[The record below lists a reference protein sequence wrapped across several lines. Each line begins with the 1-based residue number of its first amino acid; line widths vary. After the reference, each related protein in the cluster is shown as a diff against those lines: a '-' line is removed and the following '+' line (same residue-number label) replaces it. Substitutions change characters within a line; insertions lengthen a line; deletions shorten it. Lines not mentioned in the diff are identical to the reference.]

1 MSGGGRQNWKNM
13 QRVVRRELLNDA
25 EKDTESRHSAT
36 AVEDYLSEKLKEIN
50 DLDYEAINAH
60 RDSIENALGKEFEI
74 ERMSFAGSHGRRTD
88 VDEFSD
94 IDLLATF
101 RSKSD
106 LPNSSDEAIAVL
118 AKRLRERFPRTS
130 IETGDMAVTVKFKDG
145 LEVQVLPAYRMGSSI
160 RIPDVNSAGWKSS
173 NPTVHARKLRETNE
187 NCGRQVHSAIKLAKQ
202 LFDRNRMGLKSYHV
216 ENMALK
222 AFEHFSGPFSNR
234 NMLRHLINRSKSL
247 VHQRMADRAGQTAD
261 VSDYLTRND
270 RIQISKKLARLEA
283 TLKSD
288 SLDNWSESFDT

>member
-13 QRVVRRELLNDA
+13 QRVVRRELLDDVEN
-25 EKDTESRHSAT
+25 DTESRHSAT

-50 DLDYEAINAH
+50 NLDYEAINAH

-74 ERMSFAGSHGRRTD
+74 ERMSFAGSHARRTD

-106 LPNSSDEAIAVL
+106 LPNSSDEAVALL

-130 IETGDMAVTVKFKDG
+130 IETGDMAVTVKFTDG
-145 LEVQVLPAYRMGSSI
+145 LRVQVLPAYREGNTF
-160 RIPDVNSAGWKSS
+160 RIPDVNSAGWKYS
-173 NPTVHARKLRETNE
+173 NPTAHARRLREINE
-187 NCGRQVHSAIKLAKQ
+187 NSGRQVLSTVKLAKQ
-202 LFDRNRMGLKSYHV
+202 LFDRNGIGLKSYHI

-222 AFEHFSGPFSNR
+222 AFEHYSGPFSNR

-247 VHQRMADRAGQTAD
+247 VHQRIADRAGQTAD

-288 SLDNWSESFDT
+288 SLDNWRESFDT